1 MIDDF
6 FNIYFNF
13 FFKNQDDE
21 ILYFNQA
28 LIHPFIYGFFS
39 IHSC

>member
-1 MIDDF
+1 MIF
-6 FNIYFNF
+6 YIYLKIL
-13 FFKNQDDE
+13 FKNQDDE

-28 LIHPFIYGFFS
+28 LIHPFIYGFLS

>member
-6 FNIYFNF
+6 LYIYMKIL
-13 FFKNQDDE
+13 FKNQDE

-28 LIHPFIYGFFS
+28 LIHPFIYGFLS